1 MDCERSLS
9 IGNQGKLQ
17 TTLSAGPI
25 PTQGNRVGLLAG
37 GGRFPV
43 LFAEGARKRGYQVVC
58 VAIDGHADHGIEKS
72 VDACYWNGVAR
83 LGSMI
88 NRFKREGIDCV
99 VMAGKI
105 QKKAMFDRW
114 RIFRHMPDWRFARV
128 FLSSKK
134 RDNRDDSLL
143 LALIDEFENDGIHIA
158 SALDIVP
165 ELLAKAGCMTSR
177 MPAPHERADIAFG
190 WILAKELGRL
200 DIGQSVAVRE
210 RAILALEAIEG
221 TDKAIERAGQL
232 CPSGGFTVV
241 KVAKPKQDMR
251 FDVPTVGRSTI
262 ETMIRAHA
270 TCLAIETEKT
280 IVIDTDQTIDLA
292 NKHGISIVSLTAE
305 QAGATQQPWDI
316 STERRDQRRPA

>member
-1 MDCERSLS
+1 MHRERSQA
-9 IGNQGKLQ
+9 IGEQGELR
-17 TTLSAGPI
+17 TTLSDEPI
-25 PTQGNRVGLLAG
+25 PAQGNRVGLLAG

-43 LFAEGARKRGYQVVC
+43 LFAEGARRRGFQVVC
-58 VAIDGHADHGIEKS
+58 VAIDGHADRGIEKS

-134 RDNRDDSLL
+134 KDNRDDSLL
-143 LALIDEFENDGIHIA
+143 LALIDEFESDGIHIA

-165 ELLAKAGCMTSR
+165 ELLSKAGCMTSR
-177 MPAPHERADIAFG
+177 MPAAHERTDISFG
-190 WILAKELGRL
+190 WLLAKELGRL

-232 CPSGGFTVV
+232 CPAGGFTVV

-251 FDVPTVGRSTI
+251 FDVPTIGRSTI
-262 ETMIRAHA
+262 ETMIRARA
-270 TCLAIETEKT
+270 TCLAIEAAKT
-280 IVIDTDQTIDLA
+280 IVIDADETIELA
-292 NKHGISIVSLTAE
+292 DKHGISVISLTAQE
-305 QAGATQQPWDI
+305 VGSTHRPLEY

>member
-1 MDCERSLS
+1 MERERSQS
-9 IGNQGKLQ
+9 IGEQGKRQ
-17 TTLSAGPI
+17 TKLSGGPI
-25 PTQGNRVGLLAG
+25 PTQGSRVGLLAG

-165 ELLAKAGCMTSR
+165 ELLAQAGCMTSR

-262 ETMIRAHA
+262 ETMIRARA

-292 NKHGISIVSLTAE
+292 NKHGISIISLTAE